1 MGKFGI
7 AKKGLGLLGKRIKR
21 PGMSKED
28 KIKTGAVAA
37 TGAAITGLGVLKAK
51 SIMDQDYGDKALK
64 DLQKQDKK

>member
-51 SIMDQDYGDKALK
+51 SIMDQDYGKTK
-64 DLQKQDKK
+64 KKEDKK